1 MKQVLLKNIFLFACL
16 IGFSNTLEAQDILT
30 QDQAIKL
37 ALKNNFGVLIGDNNL
52 EIASNNKSILNTGF
66 LPTLGASAGAN
77 YNLNNITANFQN
89 GNVTELNGAS
99 SSSFNAGLNLNY
111 TLFDGLGRW
120 YNFKQLKEQY
130 ELSELEA
137 RTTIENAIFQTLGA
151 YYDIAVQSNN
161 VSVLTEAI
169 EVSKIRLQRSTQA
182 FNYSQGN
189 KLAVLNAQVDLSN
202 DSVNL
207 ANAKLALANSKRNL
221 NALLVQDM
229 NTDFEINTELNF
241 IQNFDKNALHE
252 AMLENNVSLLQLKKN
267 LTIGQFNEQ
276 ITRARYLPSI
286 AATTQYGWNKNN
298 NNQASFLASSTS
310 YGLSAGATLSWNL
323 FDGGTTRT
331 NVQNAKLN
339 NENLALQ
346 YAELENNLERDF
358 EIAWADYLNKI
369 YLYTTQERNL
379 KSNQDNFSRTN
390 EQFKL
395 GLVSSVEYR
404 QAQQNLLTVATQV
417 TQSKYSAKL
426 AEIQLL
432 QLAGLLLETD
442 F

>member
-1 MKQVLLKNIFLFACL
+1 MKKLLLKKLFLITCL
-16 IGFSNTLEAQDILT
+16 LGLFNPLQAQDILSES
-30 QDQAIKL
+30 QAIKL
-37 ALKNNFGVLIGDNNL
+37 ALKNNFGVLIGENNL
-52 EIASNNKSILNTGF
+52 EISANNKSILNTRF

-77 YNLNNITANFQN
+77 YNLNTISANFQN
-89 GNVTELNGAS
+89 GTTTELVGAK

-120 YNFKQLKEQY
+120 YNFKQLKERY
-130 ELSELEA
+130 ALSELEA
-137 RTTIENAIFQTLGA
+137 RTSIENAIFLTLSA
-151 YYDIAVQSNN
+151 YYDIAVQLNN
-161 VSVLTEAI
+161 VKVSTEAV
-169 EVSKIRLQRSTQA
+169 EVSKIRVLRTTQE

-189 KLAVLNAQVDLSN
+189 KLSVLNAQVDLNN
-202 DSVNL
+202 DSINL
-207 ANAKLALANSKRNL
+207 ANATLALANSKRNL
-221 NALLVQDM
+221 NAIIVQDIQADFQINEDLKFIENFEK
-229 NTDFEINTELNF
+229 NT
-241 IQNFDKNALHE
+241 LHE

-267 LTIGQFNEQ
+267 MRIGQYNEN
-276 ITRARYLPSI
+276 IFRAQYLPTI
-286 AATTQYGWNKNN
+286 AATTQYGWNRSNN
-298 NNQASFLASSTS
+298 NEASFLASATS

-331 NVQNAKLN
+331 SMQNAKLT

-346 YAELENNLERDF
+346 QAELENNLARDF
-358 EIAWADYLNKI
+358 EIAWADYRNKI
-369 YLYTTQERNL
+369 YLYTTQEKNL
-379 KSNQDNFSRTN
+379 ISNEDNFNRTN

-404 QAQQNLLTVATQV
+404 QAQQNLLTVETQV

-426 AEIQLL
+426 AEIKLL